1 MPSIF
6 YVSYV
11 AMWVLLIAE
20 GILLLLVYRHFGL
33 AALGTAEG
41 VERDGLAIGEVAP
54 AIRGVTAQGVS
65 IELVPQPGSLYLL
78 MFVSPTCAPCAE
90 ILPSIHQL
98 TITSNQIEVVLI
110 VDGSR
115 ERVVQLID
123 KFHPPES
130 VTCLAEAEAGTY
142 HGYSVRVTPFAFMV
156 AKDGRI
162 RAKGLCNTTG
172 RLRRLLASVGVEV
185 SSELLQPAA
194 EPTPRLV

>member
-20 GILLLLVYRHFGL
+20 GILLLLVYRQFGL

-78 MFVSPTCAPCAE
+78 MFVSPTCAP
-90 ILPSIHQL
+90 
-98 TITSNQIEVVLI
+98 VL
-110 VDGSR
+110 
-115 ERVVQLID
+115 
-123 KFHPPES
+123 
-130 VTCLAEAEAGTY
+130 
-142 HGYSVRVTPFAFMV
+142 
-156 AKDGRI
+156 
-162 RAKGLCNTTG
+162 
-172 RLRRLLASVGVEV
+172 
-185 SSELLQPAA
+185 
-194 EPTPRLV
+194 